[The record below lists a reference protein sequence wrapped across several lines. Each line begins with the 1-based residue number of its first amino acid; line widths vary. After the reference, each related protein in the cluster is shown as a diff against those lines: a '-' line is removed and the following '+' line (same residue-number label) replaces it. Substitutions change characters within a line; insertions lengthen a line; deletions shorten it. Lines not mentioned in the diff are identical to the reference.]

1 MRVVILP
8 SPDDVA
14 EFAANV
20 VTAVVNTKAKANKSC
35 VLGLATGGTPM
46 GLYRQLVDRYTR
58 REISFR
64 GVTTF
69 NLDEYVGVPPEH
81 VQSYHYYMQDALFKH
96 VDFDS
101 NANHIPKT
109 WNCDLTE
116 SAQAYERAIK
126 EHGGIDLQILG
137 IGTDGHIGFNE
148 VGSSLGS
155 RTRLKTLTRRTRL
168 DNARF
173 FSIAEEVPR
182 MALTMGIATILE
194 SRAILLMATGIS
206 KASAI
211 AGCVE
216 GPVSSNNPSSALQL
230 NPNVTIVLDEE
241 AASLLKHHEYYR
253 DSESVLHSLSVNSMK
268 IECS

>member
-1 MRVVILP
+1 
-8 SPDDVA
+8 
-14 EFAANV
+14 
-20 VTAVVNTKAKANKSC
+20 
-35 VLGLATGGTPM
+35 M
-46 GLYRQLVDRYTR
+46 GLYRQLVDRYTHGQ
-58 REISFR
+58 ISFR

-69 NLDEYVGVPPEH
+69 NLDEYVGIPPEH
-81 VQSYHYYMQDALFKH
+81 SQSYHFYMNDALFRH
-96 VDFDS
+96 VDFAA

-116 SAQAYERAIK
+116 SAEAYEKAI
-126 EHGGIDLQILG
+126 ENLGGIDLQILG

-155 RTRLKTLTRRTRL
+155 RTRLKTLTRQTRL

-194 SRAILLMATGIS
+194 SRSILLMATGKS
-206 KASAI
+206 KANAVS
-211 AGCVE
+211 GCIE
-216 GPVSSNNPSSALQL
+216 GPISSNNPSSALQL
-230 NPNVTIVLDEE
+230 HPNATIALDEE

-253 DSESVLHSLSVNSMK
+253 DSEAAYHSLPLSSTK
-268 IECS
+268 SECS

>member
-1 MRVVILP
+1 LRVVILK
-8 SPDDVA
+8 SSDDVA
-14 EFAANV
+14 EFAANI
-20 VTAVVNTKAKANKSC
+20 VTGLVNARAEAKKPC
-35 VLGLATGGTPM
+35 VLGLATGGTPL
-46 GLYRQLVDRYTR
+46 GLYRQLVDRCAQGK
-58 REISFR
+58 ISFR

-81 VQSYHYYMQDALFKH
+81 VQSYHYYMHDSLFKH
-96 VDFDS
+96 VDFDE

-109 WNCDLTE
+109 WNCNLTE
-116 SAQAYERAIK
+116 SAEAYEKAIK

-155 RTRLKTLTRRTRL
+155 RTRLKTLTRQTRL

-173 FSIAEEVPR
+173 FSIEEEVPR

-194 SRAILLMATGIS
+194 SRAIVLMATGKS

-216 GPVSSNNPSSALQL
+216 GPVSANNPSSSLQL
-230 NPNVTIVLDEE
+230 HPNVTIVLDEE
-241 AASLLKHHEYYR
+241 AASLLKHQEYYR
-253 DSESVLHSLSVNSMK
+253 DSEAVRHSL
-268 IECS
+268 

>member
-1 MRVVILP
+1 LRVVILK

-20 VTAVVNTKAKANKSC
+20 VTDLVNSKAQFNKPC

-46 GLYRQLVDRYTR
+46 GLYRQLVARYAQG
-58 REISFR
+58 EISFR

-96 VDFDS
+96 VDFSS
-101 NANHIPKT
+101 NANHIPEA

-116 SAQAYERAIK
+116 SAQGYERAIK
-126 EHGGIDLQILG
+126 ENGGIDLQILG

-155 RTRLKTLTRRTRL
+155 RTRLKTLTRQTRL

-173 FSIAEEVPR
+173 FSSGEEVPR

-194 SRAILLMATGIS
+194 SQAILLMATGKS

-230 NPNVTIVLDEE
+230 HPNATIVLDEE
-241 AASLLKHHEYYR
+241 SASLLKHHEYYR
-253 DSESVLHSLSVNSMK
+253 DSESVRHSLSLNSTK
-268 IECS
+268 NGCS